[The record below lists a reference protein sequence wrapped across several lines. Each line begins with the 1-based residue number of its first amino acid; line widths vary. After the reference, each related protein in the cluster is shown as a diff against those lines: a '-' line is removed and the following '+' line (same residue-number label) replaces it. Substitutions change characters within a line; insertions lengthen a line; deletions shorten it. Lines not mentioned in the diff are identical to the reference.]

1 MKALIVY
8 KDDIPDVDLIKK
20 HFSDVKS
27 CSLKK
32 DGLASYVPKNDVRTA
47 IDGFEFLKH
56 IPDILSF
63 DSIVFSDEILPKEVA
78 SLFAN
83 YYRLGIIAHTFDF
96 ETNKNVVAFVHSWG
110 NLGMRISSKTVPT
123 VFIMEKTQSNYAQSI
138 EKIIDF
144 PEDDGC
150 TLLTVSEKPKSEIE
164 TAKLVVGVGLGVSKE
179 MLPNVIS
186 FAKNIGAAVVCTR
199 PVANLGLFEASQV
212 VGDTGI
218 KINPDVYIA
227 FGISGAIQ
235 HMSGINA
242 KKIIAVNSDK
252 NAPIFSKADI
262 KINERIEEVIQ
273 GLLAW
278 SKSL

>member
-8 KDDIPDVDLIKK
+8 KDEIPDVDLIKK

-27 CSLKK
+27 CLLKK

-96 ETNKNVVAFVHSWG
+96 ETDKNVVAFVHNWG

-123 VFIMEKTQSNYAQSI
+123 VFIMEKIQSNYAQSI

-144 PEDDGC
+144 PEDDRC
-150 TLLTVSEKPKSEIE
+150 ALLTVSEKPKSEIE
-164 TAKLVVGVGLGVSKE
+164 TAKLVVGIGLGVSKE

-186 FAKNIGAAVVCTR
+186 FAKNVGAAVVCTR

>member
-20 HFSDVKS
+20 HFSDVKT

-47 IDGFEFLKH
+47 TDGVEFLKH

-83 YYRLGIIAHTFDF
+83 YYKLGIIAHTFDF
-96 ETNKNVVAFVHSWG
+96 ETNKNVVALVHSWG

-123 VFIMEKTQSNYAQSI
+123 VFIMEKIQSNYDQSI

-144 PEDDGC
+144 PEDDRC

-164 TAKLVVGVGLGVSKE
+164 TAKLIVGIGLGVSKE

-252 NAPIFSKADI
+252 NAPIFAKADI
-262 KINERIEEVIQ
+262 KINERIEDVIQ

>member
-20 HFSDVKS
+20 HFSDVKT

-47 IDGFEFLKH
+47 TDGVEFLKH

-83 YYRLGIIAHTFDF
+83 YYKLGIIAHTFDF
-96 ETNKNVVAFVHSWG
+96 ETNKNVVALVHSWG

-123 VFIMEKTQSNYAQSI
+123 VFIMEKIQSNYDQSI

-144 PEDDGC
+144 PEDDRC

-164 TAKLVVGVGLGVSKE
+164 TAKLIVGIGLGVSKE

-186 FAKNIGAAVVCTR
+186 FAKNIEAAVVCTR

-252 NAPIFSKADI
+252 NAPIFAKADI
-262 KINERIEEVIQ
+262 KINERIEDVIQ

>member
-20 HFSDVKS
+20 HFSDVKT

-47 IDGFEFLKH
+47 TDGFEFLKH

-63 DSIVFSDEILPKEVA
+63 DFIVFSDEILPKEVA

-96 ETNKNVVAFVHSWG
+96 KTNKNVVAFVHSWG

-123 VFIMEKTQSNYAQSI
+123 VFIMEKTQSKYAQSI